1 MYAVFRRVLGRIA
14 KASTRADLR
23 NVVLSQLSLVVGTD
37 SIRGIF
43 RLFRLYGDLLR
54 YGMDKGDDGCW
65 GGLLRP
71 VLEKLAGTEA
81 QPALV
86 QDGGTQ
92 QPGTALSSQTTSST
106 NA

>member
-1 MYAVFRRVLGRIA
+1 
-14 KASTRADLR
+14 
-23 NVVLSQLSLVVGTD
+23 VLSQLSLVVGTD

-43 RLFRLYGDLLR
+43 RLFTLYGDLLR
-54 YGMDKGDDGCW
+54 YGMDEGDDGCW
-65 GGLLRP
+65 GALLRP

-92 QPGTALSSQTTSST
+92 QPGTALSTQTTSST

>member
-1 MYAVFRRVLGRIA
+1 
-14 KASTRADLR
+14 
-23 NVVLSQLSLVVGTD
+23 VLSQLSLVVGTD